1 MGLRPVHHFA
11 VGLAVGYA
19 AARVFARR
27 RPRASH
33 KQVHTVLTHAK
44 FESAEHK
51 EAWKALWKTLAEMVD
66 RDEPRCLSYELCDS
80 TDDPA
85 QAIIYE
91 RYATKA
97 DLEVVHCAT
106 VEAFNQV
113 HGAKLQGLGK
123 IEAAG
128 GHYSE
133 SNLGYFDR

>member
-51 EAWKALWKTLAEMVD
+51 EAWKALWKTLAEMVY

-85 QAIIYE
+85 HWIGALVREAEWLRLHSRHSCGWMMVSNDLLRDIGE
-91 RYATKA
+91 RERRREEKTGT
-97 DLEVVHCAT
+97 C
-106 VEAFNQV
+106 
-113 HGAKLQGLGK
+113 
-123 IEAAG
+123 
-128 GHYSE
+128 
-133 SNLGYFDR
+133 